1 MEQKVPEI
9 KKFYDPDNFN
19 MANDA
24 AKAANVDPEHGDSY
38 AFIEKWQS
46 HNTAEKCASGF
57 SHARLVV
64 GQYLKR
70 DAKHLRAMPTI

>member
-38 AFIEKWQS
+38 TFIEKWQS
-46 HNTAEKCASGF
+46 HNTTEKCASGF
-57 SHARLVV
+57 SHADWWWVS
-64 GQYLKR
+64 
-70 DAKHLRAMPTI
+70 I